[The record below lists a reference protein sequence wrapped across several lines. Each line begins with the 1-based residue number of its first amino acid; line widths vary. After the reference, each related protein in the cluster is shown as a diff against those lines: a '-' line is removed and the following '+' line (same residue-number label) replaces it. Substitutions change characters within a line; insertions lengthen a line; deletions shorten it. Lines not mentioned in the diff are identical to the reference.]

1 MNNNIYLDIAPEV
14 GAALKEGRP
23 VVALESTIISHG
35 MPYPQNVETA
45 RNVESIIRSEGAVP
59 ATIAVIGGKMKV
71 GLSAQE
77 IEYLGKKGMS
87 VTKASRR
94 DLPLLAA
101 KGMDGATTVA
111 STMIIA
117 AMAGIKIFATGGIG
131 GVHRGAETTMDISAD
146 LEELGRTDVTVV
158 CAGAKSI
165 LDIGLTLEYLE
176 TKGVPVLGFGTDEL
190 PAFYCRESG
199 FGVDYRVDTPE
210 ELAAAVKAKRDL
222 GIHGGILVG
231 NPIPK
236 QYEMPKAMADRAIDI
251 AVKKAEENG
260 IKGKQLTPFLLA
272 LVKEMTGGMSLDS
285 NIQLVY
291 NNARVAAKTAVAL
304 AALEAQDKAAED
316 ENESLDMLRAE
327 IADDTA
333 ESIGR
338 EIAAFRSEVET
349 LISQKMAAMPMPAF
363 INPYMNPYQQMPY
376 GQQNPYAAQQ
386 PAPNPYQQNP
396 YQPAPNPY
404 QPNPY
409 QPAPEQF
416 QQPPYQPAPAQ
427 PYVNPYKPVRP
438 APQPE
443 PEPAPAPA
451 PAYKAVPDDQWVN
464 PFAPKREKTPEP
476 QPEPTPVG
484 GDAPAGNVI
493 ARTSEE
499 VMAMVEDTVEKSPAE
514 PEESAVTAPAE
525 EPVEETAPEAAE
537 ETAEETAEA
546 FEEAAEEAPQPEKPA
561 QDEYVSPFD
570 DPMGGEDENTL
581 TEYVPPVHE
590 KKERKPDNMVKPEMD
605 TDGMTSYDP
614 NFYRKRAEER
624 KQRIAEAA
632 GEAKHKEE
640 EKAAEPEYID
650 CKGPLEFTG
659 EHPWAWKCTRC
670 GQIFQKHEIPH
681 KCIKTD

>member
-14 GAALKEGRP
+14 DSPLKEGRP

-45 RNVESIIRSEGAVP
+45 VNVENIIRSEGAVP

-71 GLSAQE
+71 GLSRQE
-77 IEYLGKKGMS
+77 IEYLGKKGMA

-94 DLPLLAA
+94 DLPSLAA
-101 KGMDGATTVA
+101 KKMDGATTVA

-176 TKGVPVLGFGTDEL
+176 TKGVPVLGYGTDEL

-210 ELAAAVKAKRDL
+210 ELAATIKAKHDM
-222 GIHGGILVG
+222 GVHGGILVG

-291 NNARVAAKTAVAL
+291 NNAKVAAKTAVAL
-304 AALEAQDKAAED
+304 AVLEAQDKAE
-316 ENESLDMLRAE
+316 EHEEESLDMLRAE

-338 EIAAFRSEVET
+338 EIAAFRTEVEN
-349 LISQKMAAMPMPAF
+349 LISQKMASMPAMPFM
-363 INPYMNPYQQMPY
+363 NPFMNPYQQMPY
-376 GQQNPYAAQQ
+376 QQQNPYAAQQ
-386 PAPNPYQQNP
+386 PAPNPYQQYQQNP

-404 QPNPY
+404 Q
-409 QPAPEQF
+409 
-416 QQPPYQPAPAQ
+416 QQYQPAPAQ

-443 PEPAPAPA
+443 PEPMPAPQ

-464 PFAPKREKTPEP
+464 PFAPKREKAPEP

-484 GDAPAGNVI
+484 GDAPASNVI
-493 ARTSEE
+493 ARTSDE
-499 VMAMVEDTVEKSPAE
+499 VMAMVEETVEKPEEAAPEAVEAPEIVEQPAE
-514 PEESAVTAPAE
+514 EASSEAVEAPEAEETVEEAPAE
-525 EPVEETAPEAAE
+525 
-537 ETAEETAEA
+537 
-546 FEEAAEEAPQPEKPA
+546 PEKPA

-570 DPMGGEDENTL
+570 DPMGGDDDNTL
-581 TEYVPPVHE
+581 TEYVPPVRE

-605 TDGMTSYDP
+605 TEGMTSYDP

-632 GEAKHKEE
+632 GEAKHREE

-650 CKGPLEFTG
+650 CKGPLEYTG
-659 EHPWAWKCTRC
+659 EHEWPWKCSRC
-670 GQIFQKHEIPH
+670 GQLFKKHEIPH
-681 KCIKTD
+681 KCVKTD